1 MITKSVHRTFRF
13 TFRFFSLS
21 VFVDI
26 RLLAQATA
34 LITAFQQY
42 QVQHGYLELRNHSAP
57 CPHNQSCAYSPQVR
71 LFPMRAVLY
80 ILKHHTARRCLI
92 FEFAHSFLLLPAS
105 QTVNYTAI
113 VNVITGAYATPMRGN
128 NPSAHGSM
136 WCVLF
141 SSQGAKRNFAFG
153 SYARIKPAHIAI
165 CSSIPS
171 CQCLK
176 VPRGHLRRCYY
187 SHLATGL
194 NSSGSPC

>member
-1 MITKSVHRTFRF
+1 MLTKSVHRTFRC

-113 VNVITGAYATPMRGN
+113 VNVITGSYATPMRGN

-141 SSQGAKRNFAFG
+141 SSQGAKRNFALEP
-153 SYARIKPAHIAI
+153 YAGIKPAHT
-165 CSSIPS
+165 PW
-171 CQCLK
+171 
-176 VPRGHLRRCYY
+176 RGVTLSLHQ
-187 SHLATGL
+187 
-194 NSSGSPC
+194 

>member
-13 TFRFFSLS
+13 FIICFCRHTATCTSYRSYNCFSAVSSPAWL
-21 VFVDI
+21 FG
-26 RLLAQATA
+26 
-34 LITAFQQY
+34 ITQY
-42 QVQHGYLELRNHSAP
+42 SAP

-80 ILKHHTARRCLI
+80 ILKHHIARRCLI

-141 SSQGAKRNFAFG
+141 SSQGAKRNFALEP
-153 SYARIKPAHIAI
+153 YAGIKPAHT
-165 CSSIPS
+165 PW
-171 CQCLK
+171 
-176 VPRGHLRRCYY
+176 RGVTLSLHQ
-187 SHLATGL
+187 
-194 NSSGSPC
+194 

>member
-1 MITKSVHRTFRF
+1 
-13 TFRFFSLS
+13 
-21 VFVDI
+21 
-26 RLLAQATA
+26 
-34 LITAFQQY
+34 
-42 QVQHGYLELRNHSAP
+42 
-57 CPHNQSCAYSPQVR
+57 
-71 LFPMRAVLY
+71 MRAVLY

-113 VNVITGAYATPMRGN
+113 VNVITGSYATPMRGN

-165 CSSIPS
+165 CPSFRAASRVTSYPVRCSPRQSPSVLCSSRASSPHYEAKPLLFRLS
-171 CQCLK
+171 YAVCAL
-176 VPRGHLRRCYY
+176 PRRESNHHVRFGMEPYAGIKPAHTPWRGVTL
-187 SHLATGL
+187 SLHQ
-194 NSSGSPC
+194 